1 MGFFAEFSAWFD
13 AVLNN
18 YIFDNTHHIAA
29 LLQPAVIT
37 LGVLYVMVWGVLM
50 IMGQI
55 EEPLMAG
62 LKRIAMLGFVFSV
75 GLALWLYDDVIVEI
89 FFRAPAQLAGA
100 IVGAFDS
107 VSTVD
112 AILFT
117 GDDIASLLMEKGG
130 ILEGLSYTLA
140 GIAVYIAIG
149 LTAVYTMFLLS
160 LSRVALSILLA
171 LGPLF
176 IALSFFKS
184 TQRFTEAWLAQCA
197 NYAFVA
203 ILTVLIAGLM
213 LTLLRTAAQ
222 QAVAAGGGIT
232 IAHALRVCLAA
243 VFVFLCMRQVLPI
256 AAGLASGVALSTHN
270 LVSGAIRSAGGVM
283 GSFTRGAIMD
293 RETTRWDSLSR
304 KAGYFGRQAG
314 WGLAKLPFTAGAAVA
329 RRLRRNTLRGI

>member
-1 MGFFAEFSAWFD
+1 MGFFAEFATWFD
-13 AVLNN
+13 TVLNN
-18 YIFDNTHHIAA
+18 YIFNTTHQIAA

-62 LKRIAMLGFVFSV
+62 LKRIAMLGFVFAV
-75 GLALWLYDDVIVEI
+75 GLGLWAYDDVIVEF

-100 IVGAFDS
+100 VVGAWDS
-107 VSTVD
+107 VGTVD
-112 AILFT
+112 QILFT

-160 LSRVALSILLA
+160 LSRVALSVLLA

-184 TQRFTEAWLAQCA
+184 TQRFIESWLAQLA

-203 ILTVLIAGLM
+203 ILTVLVAALM
-213 LTLLRTAAQ
+213 LTLMRTAAQ
-222 QAVAAGGGIT
+222 QAVSAGGGIT

-256 AAGLASGVALSTHN
+256 AAGLASGVALSTQN
-270 LVSGAIRSAGGVM
+270 LLSGAIRSASGLM
-283 GSFTRGAIMD
+283 GSFTRGAVMD

-314 WGLAKLPFTAGAAVA
+314 LGLVKLPYTAGSAIA
-329 RRLRRNTLRGI
+329 RRLRRNTIRGV